1 MASFLKFF
9 ILFWNSNVRIN
20 KLLNIL
26 EYIKI
31 NLILN
36 KWVSISQFAS
46 NHVAKLHFSLIEE
59 KYKRKWY
66 IIKNLFIFKLFN
78 IYIKELK

>member
-46 NHVAKLHFSLIEE
+46 NHDAKITLFPNI
-59 KYKRKWY
+59 RK
-66 IIKNLFIFKLFN
+66 IQKTMIHN
-78 IYIKELK
+78 